1 MIAVKLPEGVWS
13 NNYRFPIL
21 ELIIKKKSDILIV
34 ELDLTTI
41 AYASIKAVRLV
52 HEINLHGGILHFF
65 NYKLLI
71 VYAWDAY
78 FVLWSEKKNFQ
89 VLPAASKI
97 DGADEKVVKIL
108 WRRDASSKIQLPP
121 ITPPL
126 CLPLVIF
133 MTDWRVRIFG
143 KIRLRI
149 SLQSNSFWVKTW
161 KEWINGRPNK
171 N

>member
-78 FVLWSEKKNFQ
+78 FVLWSEKKKLSSIARRFKNR
-89 VLPAASKI
+89 
-97 DGADEKVVKIL
+97 
-108 WRRDASSKIQLPP
+108 WRRRKSRKNFVAERREFKNTIAAYYSSTLPP
-121 ITPPL
+121 TGDFYDRL
-126 CLPLVIF
+126 
-133 MTDWRVRIFG
+133 TSSN
-143 KIRLRI
+143 IR
-149 SLQSNSFWVKTW
+149 
-161 KEWINGRPNK
+161 K